1 MNAST
6 TTRLSFFSVSAA
18 FELDFTISHIYMY
31 QQMTWSFNVVEYT
44 LSWNINYYC
53 VWPTKTPSQ
62 LCKMYMYNQCLL
74 EETQFIY
81 IINMSFSY
89 NCRKIKYIYKYL
101 YKSGTVKQST
111 QLLLKFSIT
120 IFLCISWLNIPQCYI
135 HFFLAILIIN
145 FQVKI

>member
-74 EETQFIY
+74 ETQFIT
-81 IINMSFSY
+81 IINMSFWD

-101 YKSGTVKQST
+101 YKSGTVKQFNST
-111 QLLLKFSIT
+111 PAQVFNN
-120 IFLCISWLNIPQCYI
+120 NIPLYLMVK
-135 HFFLAILIIN
+135 HSPVLNSFFLAILIIN